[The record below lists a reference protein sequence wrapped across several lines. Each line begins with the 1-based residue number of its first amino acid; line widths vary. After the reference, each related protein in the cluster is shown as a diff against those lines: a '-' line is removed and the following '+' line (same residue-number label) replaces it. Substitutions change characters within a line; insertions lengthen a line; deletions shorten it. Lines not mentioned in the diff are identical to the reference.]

1 MLGLCRIISLDFVA
15 IILSKF
21 YKERLIKRKTLS
33 QFLIEEQR
41 REGGLPPHLRFLI
54 EVIARAC
61 KSIGH
66 AVNKGSLDNM
76 HGYLDSQNVQGEVQ
90 KKLDVLANEI
100 LLEANE
106 WGGNLAAMASE
117 EMETIHHIPNR
128 YPQGEYLLL
137 YDPIDGS
144 SNVDVNLSVGTIFSI
159 LKAPEGASSRN
170 VEEKDFLQEG
180 VNQVAA
186 GYTIYGP
193 QTVMILT
200 VGTGVYEFTLDR
212 ELGSW
217 LLTQE
222 KLMIPDKTFEF
233 AINSSKQRTWAPAI
247 VRYIEECVS
256 GSCGPRGCDF
266 NMRWTGSMVADIHR
280 IIKRGGIFMYPYDVN
295 SPDRSGKLRLMYEA
309 NPMALLIEQAG
320 GAATEGSQR
329 ILEIR
334 PTKLHQ
340 RVGVIMGSKSEVEA
354 IRMYHESEENLV

>member
-1 MLGLCRIISLDFVA
+1 MLGLCRILSLGFFA

-222 KLMIPDKTFEF
+222 KLMIPDKAFEF
-233 AINSSKQRTWAPAI
+233 AINSSKRRTWAPAI
-247 VRYIEECVS
+247 VRYIEECVY

>member
-1 MLGLCRIISLDFVA
+1 M
-15 IILSKF
+15 
-21 YKERLIKRKTLS
+21 KRKTLS

-66 AVNKGSLDNM
+66 AVNKGSLD
-76 HGYLDSQNVQGEVQ
+76 GLDGHLCSENIQGETQ

-117 EMETIHHIPNR
+117 EMDSIHAIPNC
-128 YPQGEYLLL
+128 YPQGEYLLV

-159 LKAPEGASSRN
+159 LKAPEKQDRKSIS
-170 VEEKDFLQEG
+170 EEDFLQKG
-180 VNQVAA
+180 SKQVAA

-193 QTVMILT
+193 QTVMVLT
-200 VGTGVYEFTLDR
+200 VLSGVYEFTLDR

-217 LLTQE
+217 LLTKE
-222 KLMIPDKTFEF
+222 NMRIPESHYEF
-233 AINSSKQRTWAPAI
+233 AINSSRQNDWSPSIA
-247 VRYIEECVS
+247 RYVEHCILGEN
-256 GSCGPRGCDF
+256 GPFGNSF

-280 IIKRGGIFMYPYDVN
+280 IMKRGGVFMYP
-295 SPDRSGKLRLMYEA
+295 SKASCPERSGKLRLLYEA

-320 GAATEGSQR
+320 GVATDGER
-329 ILEIR
+329 RMLDIK
-334 PTKLHQ
+334 PHKLHQ
-340 RVGVIMGSKSEVEA
+340 RIGVVMGSKQEVER
-354 IRMYHESEENLV
+354 IREYHYEGVGEPRENLTNEALSHQISHE